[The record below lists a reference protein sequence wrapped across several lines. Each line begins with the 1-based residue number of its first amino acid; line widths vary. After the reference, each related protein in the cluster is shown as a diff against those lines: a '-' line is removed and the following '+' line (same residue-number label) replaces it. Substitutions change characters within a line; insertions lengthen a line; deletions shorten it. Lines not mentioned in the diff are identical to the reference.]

1 MAAILYFQSL
11 INGRDYINDRERM
24 NKTRLTIVE
33 NRLALR
39 CVGKKQI
46 HLKNINCVFKFCLMY
61 FEPHLEILI
70 CQYFPHVS
78 EMSSLT
84 YKTSLLYRQKSSVLD
99 LMVLVFYNSS
109 LLYRQKS
116 SVLDLMVLVFYNSSL
131 LYRQK

>member
-1 MAAILYFQSL
+1 MYSSIQLHQTINKYYFYVCIVQSKSKL
-11 INGRDYINDRERM
+11 A
-24 NKTRLTIVE
+24 TIVE

-84 YKTSLLYRQKSSVLD
+84 YKTLKP
-99 LMVLVFYNSS
+99 
-109 LLYRQKS
+109 
-116 SVLDLMVLVFYNSSL
+116 
-131 LYRQK
+131 